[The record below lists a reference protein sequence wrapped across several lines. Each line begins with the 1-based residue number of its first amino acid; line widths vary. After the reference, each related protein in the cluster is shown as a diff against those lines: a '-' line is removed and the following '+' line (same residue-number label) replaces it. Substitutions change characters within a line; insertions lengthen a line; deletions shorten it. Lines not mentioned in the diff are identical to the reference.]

1 MMFYVI
7 GSEEQS
13 RVLLHT
19 APANRTKGVVEQ
31 CGTFGVP
38 IPCRT
43 NPTNYVSIWW
53 NISIQL
59 LCSGVPLCH
68 YYTDNVLCRQGCKTL
83 SLYSE
88 FQKEIS
94 TVAEKFSLPV
104 RTFSREIST
113 GKKNS
118 VQPGQN
124 FQNPLPT
131 KLVGSLNP
139 NFCPNWPEVEK
150 LTSTQVVSKLK
161 ITSTQLAEK
170 SGCSFYSDC
179 VEVKF
184 ASKQKAR
191 H

>member
-1 MMFYVI
+1 MCYAVKIASPLAIF
-7 GSEEQS
+7 
-13 RVLLHT
+13 
-19 APANRTKGVVEQ
+19 
-31 CGTFGVP
+31 GTTENENQ
-38 IPCRT
+38 R
-43 NPTNYVSIWW
+43 
-53 NISIQL
+53 L
-59 LCSGVPLCH
+59 
-68 YYTDNVLCRQGCKTL
+68 
-83 SLYSE
+83 
-88 FQKEIS
+88 QK
-94 TVAEKFSLPV
+94 KFSLPV

>member
-1 MMFYVI
+1 MSQYGRTFLFSCYVAAYRCAI
-7 GSEEQS
+7 IIQIMCYT
-13 RVLLHT
+13 VKI
-19 APANRTKGVVEQ
+19 ANPSHYIR
-31 CGTFGVP
+31 
-38 IPCRT
+38 
-43 NPTNYVSIWW
+43 NY
-53 NISIQL
+53 
-59 LCSGVPLCH
+59 
-68 YYTDNVLCRQGCKTL
+68 RERK
-83 SLYSE
+83 
-88 FQKEIS
+88 S
-94 TVAEKFSLPV
+94 TVAERFSLPV